1 MGDSPAVV
9 PISFLRIKA
18 FNVTF
23 VLIMTKPHLLLSLQV
38 RRIVLGLVSLG
49 GTKTRLLF
57 SSTYE
62 FIALTL
68 KKKGPAKIEEND
80 EEVEVSLCSA
90 SRRGDMVAN
99 SGQNQRV

>member
-23 VLIMTKPHLLLSLQV
+23 VLIMTKPHLLLSLV

-49 GTKTRLLF
+49 GQKLDCSSPARTNLL
-57 SSTYE
+57 
-62 FIALTL
+62 L
-68 KKKGPAKIEEND
+68 
-80 EEVEVSLCSA
+80 
-90 SRRGDMVAN
+90 
-99 SGQNQRV
+99 

>member
-49 GTKTRLLF
+49 AQKLDCSSPARTNLL
-57 SSTYE
+57 
-62 FIALTL
+62 L
-68 KKKGPAKIEEND
+68 
-80 EEVEVSLCSA
+80 
-90 SRRGDMVAN
+90 
-99 SGQNQRV
+99 

>member
-38 RRIVLGLVSLG
+38 RRIVLGFGSLG
-49 GTKTRLLF
+49 GQKLDCSSPARTNLL
-57 SSTYE
+57 
-62 FIALTL
+62 L
-68 KKKGPAKIEEND
+68 
-80 EEVEVSLCSA
+80 
-90 SRRGDMVAN
+90 
-99 SGQNQRV
+99 